1 MTEIAIL
8 SGKGGTGKTSIS
20 AALST
25 LAHNMVMADCDVD
38 AANLYLVLQPQNYH
52 EESFNTGYKAVIDQN
67 KCTHCGLCQ
76 QYCRFGAITSD
87 NGTTNICETSC
98 DGCMLCAR
106 VCPASAITMVASD
119 KSSWYKGRYRN
130 GEMVHAR
137 LWPGE
142 ENSGK
147 LVNVVREQA
156 RMVAEE
162 KKAAI
167 VIIDGPPGTGC
178 PVISSV
184 TGVQKALIVT
194 EPTQSGFHDMKRI
207 IALVQNF
214 SIPTYVLINKFDLN
228 TTVSTQIAN
237 WCAANQIPLIGRVP
251 FDARM
256 VEAMVHCQSIIEWA
270 PQSDASAEIRSVW
283 RKLTANLRMN

>member
-25 LAHNMVMADCDVD
+25 LALNTVMADCDVD
-38 AANLYLVLQPQNYH
+38 AANLHLILQPNNYH
-52 EESFNTGYKAVIDQN
+52 EEAFTTGYKAIVDTTT
-67 KCTHCGLCQ
+67 CTQCGLCH
-76 QYCRFGAITSD
+76 QYCRFGAISTLS
-87 NGTTNICETSC
+87 NAVIISETSC

-106 VCPASAITMVASD
+106 VCPNNAITMVPSD
-119 KSSWYKGRYRN
+119 KSRWYIGHYRKGQ
-130 GEMVHAR
+130 MVHAR

-156 RMVAEE
+156 RNLAV
-162 KKAAI
+162 KDKSDYI
-167 VIIDGPPGTGC
+167 LIDGPPGTGC

-194 EPTQSGFHDMKRI
+194 EPTGSGFHDLKRI
-207 IALVQNF
+207 IELVQNF
-214 SIPTYVLINKFDLN
+214 NIQTYVLINKFDLN
-228 TTVSTQIAN
+228 ASISQQIAD
-237 WCAANQIPLIGRVP
+237 WCSETQIPLIGRVP

-256 VEAMVHCQSIIEWA
+256 VEAMVNCQSIIEWA
-270 PQSDASAEIRSVW
+270 PQSDTSTEIRNAW
-283 RKLTANLRMN
+283 RKLIDNLKMN